1 MKMKGF
7 QVKSTCAMSFLLS
20 NVTRIKGG
28 KMRRTILAWRIVAV
42 AGLMLF
48 ALSACAS
55 RQTTA
60 PTMTDDQ
67 TTAPSSEISNE
78 EALARQQALEE
89 QQRQEEADRRQF
101 ESERNRFVYED
112 IFFAR
117 NQYRLDENARREME
131 WKAAWLLTYPDI
143 KVLIEGHCDEGG
155 RPEDN
160 LALGMRRAIVP
171 VQAGVLSALG
181 MLAAPRARQ
190 LSRTLTG
197 LLRDFTGEAL
207 EQALQSLADAGI
219 AAMREEGIPTG
230 DLEAG
235 FSLDLR
241 LAHDSRNGIFGAEK
255 LGQHIVIDRP
265 QLLRVLAPLRQHA
278 QVSPSV
284 LAGSL
289 GYRLEIDGLAGL
301 AVPADGLA
309 DRAAARVV
317 GRQRQQPV
325 AVKFFLQPV
334 EVVQRGGQ

>member
-28 KMRRTILAWRIVAV
+28 KMRRTILAWRIVVV

-89 QQRQEEADRRQF
+89 QQRQDEADRRQF

-160 LALGMRRAIVP
+160 LALGMRRAGEVQSFFLRRGIARERLTAISYGKERP
-171 VQAGVLSALG
+171 VA
-181 MLAAPRARQ
+181 
-190 LSRTLTG
+190 
-197 LLRDFTGEAL
+197 TGE
-207 EQALQSLADAGI
+207 G
-219 AAMREEGIPTG
+219 EEVRAKNRRVRTI
-230 DLEAG
+230 
-235 FSLDLR
+235 
-241 LAHDSRNGIFGAEK
+241 
-255 LGQHIVIDRP
+255 IVD
-265 QLLRVLAPLRQHA
+265 
-278 QVSPSV
+278 
-284 LAGSL
+284 
-289 GYRLEIDGLAGL
+289 E
-301 AVPADGLA
+301 
-309 DRAAARVV
+309 
-317 GRQRQQPV
+317 
-325 AVKFFLQPV
+325 
-334 EVVQRGGQ
+334 